1 MEDLAE
7 NLSKDKVKHI
17 HCSLLIHGASPLI
30 MQGSK
35 VGQVS
40 FGFDKAT
47 LALPSHHLVL
57 LCAQKHFLEDL
68 LHNLTCLGQLVLSW
82 IFPG

>member
-17 HCSLLIHGASPLI
+17 HFSLLIHGASPLI

-47 LALPSHHLVL
+47 LALPNHHLVL
-57 LCAQKHFLEDL
+57 LCAQKRFLEDL
-68 LHNLTCLGQLVLSW
+68 LHNLTCIGQLVLPW
-82 IFPG
+82 ISPG